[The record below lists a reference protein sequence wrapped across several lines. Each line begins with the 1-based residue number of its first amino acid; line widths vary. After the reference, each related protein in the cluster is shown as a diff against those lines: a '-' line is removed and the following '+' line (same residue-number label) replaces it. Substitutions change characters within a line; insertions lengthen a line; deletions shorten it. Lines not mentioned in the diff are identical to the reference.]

1 MTMLSNIFKAIVAV
15 ALVIFF
21 SMPTSS
27 AKAAY
32 TSNCQCQCN
41 CNCTCT
47 CNGGSSNKASGNT
60 SNQVQPAGE
69 AEKTVMTETKR
80 VTDAHARED
89 NRKQYSGYKMQL
101 ADALESSAKNSGFT
115 VVTKTW
121 KATGGDYDVVQQEFS
136 RNNWTLKIQYRYN
149 NGFLDSCHPVWLAH
163 NGTPLNS
170 GNEWDGWAWSSSQT
184 LYELLD
190 MLLSKL

>member
-1 MTMLSNIFKAIVAV
+1 MTMLNNIIKGVVAI

-21 SMPTSS
+21 SVPTSS

-32 TSNCQCQCN
+32 SSCQYSCN
-41 CNCTCT
+41 CNCNCNSGTC
-47 CNGGSSNKASGNT
+47 NKASGNT
-60 SNQVQPAGE
+60 NNQQVQAAGE
-69 AEKTVMTETKR
+69 KEKAIMAETKR
-80 VTDAHARED
+80 VTEAHAKED
-89 NRKQYSGYKMQL
+89 NRKQYSGYMMQL

-121 KATGGDYDVVQQEFS
+121 KATGGNYDVVQQEFS

-163 NGTPLNS
+163 NGSPLNS
-170 GNEWDGWAWSSSQT
+170 GEEWDGWAWSSSQT

-190 MLLSKL
+190 MLSKI

>member
-1 MTMLSNIFKAIVAV
+1 MTMLNNVVKGIVAI

-21 SMPTSS
+21 SVPTSS

-32 TSNCQCQCN
+32 SSCQCSCN
-41 CNCTCT
+41 CNCNCNNGTC
-47 CNGGSSNKASGNT
+47 NKASGNT
-60 SNQVQPAGE
+60 SNQQVQAAGE
-69 AEKTVMTETKR
+69 KEKAIMAETKR
-80 VTDAHARED
+80 VTEDHAKED

-121 KATGGDYDVVQQEFS
+121 KATGGNYDVVQQEFS

-170 GNEWDGWAWSSSQT
+170 GEEWDGWAWSSSQT
-184 LYELLD
+184 IYELLD
-190 MLLSKL
+190 MLSKQ

>member
-1 MTMLSNIFKAIVAV
+1 MTMLKTLIKAIAAV

-21 SMPTSS
+21 SIPTNT
-27 AKAAY
+27 KAAN
-32 TSNCQCQCN
+32 SCN
-41 CNCTCT
+41 NKCSCTCNCTCG
-47 CNGGSSNKASGNT
+47 CNSSSNKDSAASG
-60 SNQVQPAGE
+60 QIQPA
-69 AEKTVMTETKR
+69 AEKEKAIMAETKR
-80 VTDAHARED
+80 VTEAHAKED

-121 KATGGDYDVVQQEFS
+121 KATSGNYDVVQQEFS

-170 GNEWDGWAWSSSQT
+170 GEEWDGWAWSSSQT

-190 MLLSKL
+190 MLSKL

>member
-1 MTMLSNIFKAIVAV
+1 MTMLNNIFKGAVAI

-21 SMPTSS
+21 SVPTSS

-32 TSNCQCQCN
+32 SSCQCSCN
-41 CNCTCT
+41 CNCNCNSGTC
-47 CNGGSSNKASGNT
+47 NKASGNT
-60 SNQVQPAGE
+60 SNQQVQAAGE
-69 AEKTVMTETKR
+69 KEKTIMAETKR
-80 VTDAHARED
+80 VTEAHARED

-121 KATGGDYDVVQQEFS
+121 KATGGNYDVVQQEFS

-170 GNEWDGWAWSSSQT
+170 GEEWDGWAWSSSQT

-190 MLLSKL
+190 MLSKL

>member
-1 MTMLSNIFKAIVAV
+1 MTMLNNIIKGVVAI

-21 SMPTSS
+21 SVPTSS

-32 TSNCQCQCN
+32 SSCQCSCN
-41 CNCTCT
+41 CNCNCNSGTC
-47 CNGGSSNKASGNT
+47 NKASGNI
-60 SNQVQPAGE
+60 NNQQVQAAGE
-69 AEKTVMTETKR
+69 KEKAIMAETKR
-80 VTDAHARED
+80 VTEAHAKED
-89 NRKQYSGYKMQL
+89 NRKQYSGYMMQL

-121 KATGGDYDVVQQEFS
+121 KATGGNYDVVQQEFS

-170 GNEWDGWAWSSSQT
+170 GEEWDGWAWSSSQT

-190 MLLSKL
+190 MLSKL

>member
-121 KATGGDYDVVQQEFS
+121 KATDGDYDVVQQEFS

-170 GNEWDGWAWSSSQT
+170 GEEWDGWAWSSSQT

-190 MLLSKL
+190 MLSKL

>member
-170 GNEWDGWAWSSSQT
+170 GEEWDGWAWSSSQT

-190 MLLSKL
+190 MLSKL

>member
-47 CNGGSSNKASGNT
+47 CNGGSSNKASGDT
-60 SNQVQPAGE
+60 GSQVQPAGE
-69 AEKTVMTETKR
+69 KEKSVMAETKR
-80 VTDAHARED
+80 VTDAHIRED

-170 GNEWDGWAWSSSQT
+170 GEEWDGWAWSSSQT

-190 MLLSKL
+190 MMSKL

>member
-32 TSNCQCQCN
+32 TSSCQCQCN

-190 MLLSKL
+190 MLSKL

>member
-41 CNCTCT
+41 CNCT

-101 ADALESSAKNSGFT
+101 ADALENSAKNSGFT

-190 MLLSKL
+190 MLSKL

>member
-21 SMPTSS
+21 LMPTSS

-170 GNEWDGWAWSSSQT
+170 GEEWDGWAWSSSQT

-190 MLLSKL
+190 MLSKL

>member
-170 GNEWDGWAWSSSQT
+170 GNEWGGWAWSSSQT

-190 MLLSKL
+190 MLSKL

>member
-149 NGFLDSCHPVWLAH
+149 NGFLDSCHPVWLTH

-190 MLLSKL
+190 MLSKL

>member
-47 CNGGSSNKASGNT
+47 CNGGFSNKASGNT

-115 VVTKTW
+115 VVAKTW

-190 MLLSKL
+190 MLSKL

>member
-47 CNGGSSNKASGNT
+47 CNGGSSNKASGDT
-60 SNQVQPAGE
+60 GSQVQPAGE
-69 AEKTVMTETKR
+69 KEKSVMAETKR
-80 VTDAHARED
+80 VTDAHIRED

-170 GNEWDGWAWSSSQT
+170 GEEWDGWAWSSSQT

-190 MLLSKL
+190 MLSKL

>member
-32 TSNCQCQCN
+32 TSNCKCQCN

-149 NGFLDSCHPVWLAH
+149 KGFLDSCHPVWLAH

-190 MLLSKL
+190 MLSKL

>member
-1 MTMLSNIFKAIVAV
+1 MTMLSNIFKAVVAV
-15 ALVIFF
+15 ALVFFF
-21 SMPTSS
+21 SVPTNT
-27 AKAAY
+27 KAAY

-121 KATGGDYDVVQQEFS
+121 KATSGDYDVVQQEFS

-190 MLLSKL
+190 MLSKL

>member
-1 MTMLSNIFKAIVAV
+1 MTMLNNIIKGVVAI

-21 SMPTSS
+21 SVPTSS

-32 TSNCQCQCN
+32 SSCQCSCN
-41 CNCTCT
+41 CNCNCNSGTC
-47 CNGGSSNKASGNT
+47 NKASGNT
-60 SNQVQPAGE
+60 NNQQVQAAGE
-69 AEKTVMTETKR
+69 KEKAIMAETKR
-80 VTDAHARED
+80 VTEAHAKED
-89 NRKQYSGYKMQL
+89 NRKQYSGYMMQL

-170 GNEWDGWAWSSSQT
+170 GEEWDGWAWSSSQT
-184 LYELLD
+184 IYELLD
-190 MLLSKL
+190 MLSKQ

>member
-1 MTMLSNIFKAIVAV
+1 MTMLSNIFKAVVAV

-21 SMPTSS
+21 SVPTNT
-27 AKAAY
+27 KAAY

-47 CNGGSSNKASGNT
+47 CNGGSGNKASGDT
-60 SNQVQPAGE
+60 GGQVQPAGE
-69 AEKTVMTETKR
+69 KEKAVMAETKR
-80 VTDAHARED
+80 VTDAHASED

-101 ADALESSAKNSGFT
+101 ADTLESSAKNSGFT

-121 KATGGDYDVVQQEFS
+121 KSTSGDYDVVQQEFS

-190 MLLSKL
+190 MLSKL

>member
-1 MTMLSNIFKAIVAV
+1 MTMLNNIIKGVVAI

-21 SMPTSS
+21 SVPTSS

-32 TSNCQCQCN
+32 SSCQCSCN
-41 CNCTCT
+41 CNCNCNNGTC
-47 CNGGSSNKASGNT
+47 NKASGNT
-60 SNQVQPAGE
+60 SNQQVQAAGE
-69 AEKTVMTETKR
+69 KEKAIMAETKR
-80 VTDAHARED
+80 VTEAHAKED

-121 KATGGDYDVVQQEFS
+121 KATGGNYDVVQQEFS

-170 GNEWDGWAWSSSQT
+170 GEEWGGWAWSSSQT
-184 LYELLD
+184 IYELLD
-190 MLLSKL
+190 MLSKQ

>member
-1 MTMLSNIFKAIVAV
+1 MTMLSNIFKGIVAV

-21 SMPTSS
+21 STPTST
-27 AKAAY
+27 KAAY
-32 TSNCQCQCN
+32 TSSCQCN
-41 CNCTCT
+41 CACT
-47 CNGGSSNKASGNT
+47 CNGGSGNKASGNT
-60 SNQVQPAGE
+60 SNQIQPAGE
-69 AEKTVMTETKR
+69 KEKAVMAETKR
-80 VTDAHARED
+80 VTDAHIRED

-170 GNEWDGWAWSSSQT
+170 VEEGDGWAWYSSQT
-184 LYELLD
+184 IYELLD
-190 MLLSKL
+190 MLSKL

>member
-47 CNGGSSNKASGNT
+47 CNGGSSNKASENT

-170 GNEWDGWAWSSSQT
+170 GEEWDGWAWSSSQT

-190 MLLSKL
+190 MLSKL

>member
-1 MTMLSNIFKAIVAV
+1 MTMLNNIIKGVVAI

-21 SMPTSS
+21 SVPTSS

-32 TSNCQCQCN
+32 SSCQCSCN
-41 CNCTCT
+41 CNCNCNSGTC
-47 CNGGSSNKASGNT
+47 NKASGNT
-60 SNQVQPAGE
+60 NNQQVQAAGE
-69 AEKTVMTETKR
+69 KEKAIMAETKR
-80 VTDAHARED
+80 VTEAHAKED
-89 NRKQYSGYKMQL
+89 NRKQYSGYMMQL

-121 KATGGDYDVVQQEFS
+121 KATGGNYDVVQQEFS

-163 NGTPLNS
+163 NGSPLNS
-170 GNEWDGWAWSSSQT
+170 GEEWDGWAWSSSQT

-190 MLLSKL
+190 MLSKI

>member
-1 MTMLSNIFKAIVAV
+1 MTMLNNIIKGVVAI

-21 SMPTSS
+21 SVPTSS

-32 TSNCQCQCN
+32 SSCQCSCNCN
-41 CNCTCT
+41 CNCTSGT
-47 CNGGSSNKASGNT
+47 CNKASGNT
-60 SNQVQPAGE
+60 SNQQVQAAGE
-69 AEKTVMTETKR
+69 KEKAIMAETKR
-80 VTDAHARED
+80 VTEAHAKED

-121 KATGGDYDVVQQEFS
+121 KATSGNYDVVQQEFS

-170 GNEWDGWAWSSSQT
+170 GEEWDGWAWSSSQT

-190 MLLSKL
+190 MLSKL

>member
-27 AKAAY
+27 AKAVY

-69 AEKTVMTETKR
+69 TEKTVMTETKR

-170 GNEWDGWAWSSSQT
+170 GEEWDGWAWSSSQT

-190 MLLSKL
+190 MLSKL

>member
-1 MTMLSNIFKAIVAV
+1 MAMLSNIFKAIVAV

-190 MLLSKL
+190 MLSKL

>member
-1 MTMLSNIFKAIVAV
+1 MTMLSNIFNAIVAV

-190 MLLSKL
+190 MLSKL

>member
-1 MTMLSNIFKAIVAV
+1 MTMLNNIIKDVVAI

-21 SMPTSS
+21 SVPTSS

-32 TSNCQCQCN
+32 SSCQCSCN
-41 CNCTCT
+41 CNCNCNNGTC
-47 CNGGSSNKASGNT
+47 NKASGNT
-60 SNQVQPAGE
+60 SNQQVQAAGE
-69 AEKTVMTETKR
+69 KEKAIMAETKR
-80 VTDAHARED
+80 VTEAHAKED

-121 KATGGDYDVVQQEFS
+121 KATGGNYDVVQQEFS

-170 GNEWDGWAWSSSQT
+170 GEEWDGWAWSSSQT
-184 LYELLD
+184 IYELLD
-190 MLLSKL
+190 MLSKQ

>member
-1 MTMLSNIFKAIVAV
+1 MTMLSNIFKGLVAI

-21 SMPTSS
+21 SVPTSS

-32 TSNCQCQCN
+32 SSCQCSCN
-41 CNCTCT
+41 CNCNCNSGTC
-47 CNGGSSNKASGNT
+47 NKASGNA
-60 SNQVQPAGE
+60 SNQIQPAGE
-69 AEKTVMTETKR
+69 KEKAVMAETKR
-80 VTDAHARED
+80 VTEAHAKED

-121 KATGGDYDVVQQEFS
+121 KATGGNYDVVQQEFS

-170 GNEWDGWAWSSSQT
+170 GEEWDGWAWSSSQT
-184 LYELLD
+184 IYELLD
-190 MLLSKL
+190 MLSKL

>member
-80 VTDAHARED
+80 VTDAHTRED

-190 MLLSKL
+190 MLSKL

>member
-1 MTMLSNIFKAIVAV
+1 MLNNIIKGVVAI

-21 SMPTSS
+21 SVPTSS

-32 TSNCQCQCN
+32 SSCQCSCN
-41 CNCTCT
+41 CNCNCNSGT
-47 CNGGSSNKASGNT
+47 CNNASGNT
-60 SNQVQPAGE
+60 NNQQVQAAGE
-69 AEKTVMTETKR
+69 KEKAIMAEIKR
-80 VTDAHARED
+80 VTEAHAKED
-89 NRKQYSGYKMQL
+89 NRKQYSGYMMQL

-121 KATGGDYDVVQQEFS
+121 KATGGNYDVVQQEFS

-170 GNEWDGWAWSSSQT
+170 GEEWDGWAWSSSQT

-190 MLLSKL
+190 MLSKL

>member
-1 MTMLSNIFKAIVAV
+1 MTMLNNIIKGVVAI

-21 SMPTSS
+21 SVPTSS

-32 TSNCQCQCN
+32 SSCQCSCN
-41 CNCTCT
+41 CNCNCNSGTC
-47 CNGGSSNKASGNT
+47 NKASGNA
-60 SNQVQPAGE
+60 SNQIQPAGE
-69 AEKTVMTETKR
+69 KEKAVMAETKR
-80 VTDAHARED
+80 VTEAHAKED

-121 KATGGDYDVVQQEFS
+121 KATGGNYDVVQQEFS

-163 NGTPLNS
+163 NGTPFNS
-170 GNEWDGWAWSSSQT
+170 GEEWDGWAWSSSQT

-190 MLLSKL
+190 MLSKL

>member
-32 TSNCQCQCN
+32 TSNCKCQCN

-190 MLLSKL
+190 MLSKL

>member
-1 MTMLSNIFKAIVAV
+1 MTMLNNIIKGVVAI

-21 SMPTSS
+21 SVPTSS

-32 TSNCQCQCN
+32 SSCQCSCN
-41 CNCTCT
+41 CNCNCNSGTC
-47 CNGGSSNKASGNT
+47 NKASGNT
-60 SNQVQPAGE
+60 NNQQVQAAGE
-69 AEKTVMTETKR
+69 KEKAIMAETKR
-80 VTDAHARED
+80 VTEAHAKED
-89 NRKQYSGYKMQL
+89 NRKQYSGYMMQL

-121 KATGGDYDVVQQEFS
+121 KATGGNYDVVQQEFS

-170 GNEWDGWAWSSSQT
+170 GEEWDGWAWSSSQT
-184 LYELLD
+184 IYELLD
-190 MLLSKL
+190 MLSKQ

>member
-1 MTMLSNIFKAIVAV
+1 MTMLSNIFKAVVAV

-21 SMPTSS
+21 SVPTNT
-27 AKAAY
+27 KAAY

-41 CNCTCT
+41 CNCTYT
-47 CNGGSSNKASGNT
+47 CNDGSGNKASGNT

-190 MLLSKL
+190 MLFKL